1 MSPNTGP
8 AWVYARR
15 PATAPAPTDAPL
27 RRPSLG
33 ATHNLL
39 VPDILLLLPSP
50 ALAIIETNQIKME
63 NIGSGQQH
71 SVDPGVT
78 GQTLHHSNY
87 NCDITNLGQA
97 NAQLRHHHLSLHD
110 REKNFSVTHLLEL
123 PGQGHV
129 GHLYQQHQ
137 SPGSDVSSSDL
148 QRVSQAVGLE
158 HHQRMSNHQLK
169 LQDGEY

>member
-1 MSPNTGP
+1 MKHLQ
-8 AWVYARR
+8 
-15 PATAPAPTDAPL
+15 D
-27 RRPSLG
+27 
-33 ATHNLL
+33 LL
-39 VPDILLLLPSP
+39 VTDILLLFCAHSCPRSLVNS
-50 ALAIIETNQIKME
+50 IIETNQIKME

-78 GQTLHHSNY
+78 GQSLHHSNY
-87 NCDITNLGQA
+87 NCDITNLGQG

-129 GHLYQQHQ
+129 GHLYQ
-137 SPGSDVSSSDL
+137 SPGSDISSSDL

-169 LQDGEY
+169 LPDGEFLIFICLYRVSPKYVPMF